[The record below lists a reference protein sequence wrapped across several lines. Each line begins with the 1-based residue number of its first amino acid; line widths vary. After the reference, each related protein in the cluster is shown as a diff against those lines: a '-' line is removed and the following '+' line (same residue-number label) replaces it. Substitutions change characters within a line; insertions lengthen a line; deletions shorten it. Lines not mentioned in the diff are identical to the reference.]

1 MKYLVIALL
10 ILPLCSFADVNFFE
24 TEINFWDEKKK
35 DMRKESVSKKKD
47 TKFEWSKYK
56 NIENDEFFK
65 EGNHIPP
72 KPFMEVARRPTEEN
86 IKNWLDYIKMKNDV
100 QARFLAALNS
110 YKSKV
115 NLPPES
121 KQLIMQKTK
130 NLPKPVILPSK
141 KVTVT
146 TYFLTT
152 CPACKRM
159 FKTLDELQKM
169 GVYVEAIQ
177 VDSEKSLKFGVS
189 VPIYKIRK
197 KEREG
202 LMSSGIGVPYSIVRV
217 GSKAMPVSG
226 FQTTRS
232 LLQSLNNI
240 K

>member
-10 ILPLCSFADVNFFE
+10 MFPLCSFADVNFFE

-35 DMRKESVSKKKD
+35 DIRKESVSKKKD

-189 VPIYKIRK
+189 VPIYKINK
-197 KEREG
+197 KEKEG

-217 GSKAMPVSG
+217 GGKAIPVSG